1 MKRNIRISTL
11 KMMGPGILA
20 MAFFL
25 MHGCGY
31 KFVGGGQ
38 LPAGVKTVAVV
49 MFENKTGETGLE
61 STMTNYMNYEFTRNG
76 VKVTSNQ
83 DRADAVLTG
92 IIKSAKVETVSYRG
106 DDVTVENRVVVV
118 MSARMKNRE
127 GVELWAVDNM
137 TERETYKADTD
148 NTRVV
153 TNKKS
158 ALSAL
163 CKKMAENFYGRM
175 TEDF

>member
-1 MKRNIRISTL
+1 MKQRKQTSRREWL
-11 KMMGPGILA
+11 GHGVLL
-20 MAFFL
+20 MAVL
-25 MHGCGY
+25 LIHGCGY

-49 MFENKTGETGLE
+49 MFENRTGETGLE
-61 STMTNYMNYEFTRNG
+61 STMTNYLNYEFTRNG

-92 IIKSAKVETVSYRG
+92 TIKSASVETVSYRG
-106 DDVTVENRVVVV
+106 DQTTVENRVAVVV
-118 MSARMKNRE
+118 SARLKSRD

-148 NTRVV
+148 NTTVV
-153 TNKKS
+153 TNKRS
-158 ALSAL
+158 ALTTL

>member
-1 MKRNIRISTL
+1 MKRNIRITTM
-11 KMMGPGILA
+11 KMMGPVILA
-20 MAFFL
+20 L
-25 MHGCGY
+25 LLIHGCGY

-38 LPAGVKTVAVV
+38 LPAGVKIVSVV

-61 STMTNYMNYEFTRNG
+61 STMTNSMNYEFTRNG
-76 VKVTSNQ
+76 VRVTSNQ
-83 DRADAVLTG
+83 DRADAILTG
-92 IIKSAKVETVSYRG
+92 TIKSAKVETVSYRG

-118 MSARMKNRE
+118 MSARLKNRE
-127 GVELWAVDNM
+127 GLELWAVDNM

-153 TNKKS
+153 TNKRS
-158 ALSAL
+158 ALNAL
-163 CKKMAENFYGRM
+163 CKRMAENFYGRM